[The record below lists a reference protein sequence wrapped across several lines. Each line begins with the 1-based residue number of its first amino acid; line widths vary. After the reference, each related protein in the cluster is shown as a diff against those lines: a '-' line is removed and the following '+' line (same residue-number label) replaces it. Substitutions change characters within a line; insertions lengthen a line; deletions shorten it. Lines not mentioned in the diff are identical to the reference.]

1 MRKLVVFDWDDVIVL
16 GAKEGYFACYHKA
29 VEGVGVFLSPEEEE
43 KRILAKWSKPYREEI
58 KELLKE
64 YPNKVDNACAIFEKE
79 YWGDTFTKE
88 LRLVPGVI
96 DLLNRLHE
104 KYSLAVATGKHPKM
118 LYEHEIP
125 HFGIPNVFSHIIS
138 SHDIT
143 DVDKMKP
150 HPYMVEK
157 IMNDVGVKPNE
168 TVLVGDAVTDMQMA
182 FAAGVT
188 PIAVLTGH
196 MSTEQATDLKVK
208 YIIPDVT
215 HIESILNTLC
225 M

>member
-1 MRKLVVFDWDDVIVL
+1 MIKLIVFDWDDVIVT

-29 VEGVGVFLSPEEEE
+29 VEGVGVYLTPQEEK
-43 KRILAKWSKPYREEI
+43 KRILAKWSKPYREEL

-64 YPNKVDNACAIFEKE
+64 FPEKVDIACMLYEKE
-79 YWGDTFTKE
+79 YWGDTFTRE
-88 LRLVPGVI
+88 LKLVPGVLE
-96 DLLNRLHE
+96 LLEQLSQ

-118 LYEHEIP
+118 LKEHEIP

-150 HPYMVEK
+150 HPYMVKK
-157 IMNDVGVKPNE
+157 IMNDVGVRPNE
-168 TVLVGDAVTDMQMA
+168 TVLVGDAATDMQMA
-182 FAAGVT
+182 VSAGVT

-196 MSTEQATDLKVK
+196 LNRQTAIQLGIH
-208 YIIPDVT
+208 YIIDSVIQLPSVL
-215 HIESILNTLC
+215 EALN
-225 M
+225 